1 MSRPTKTYSVLPAES
16 AAGRG
21 DGRMAWGSASADRQ
35 RHDPHGFAANDADPE
50 ELAAAIEGECR
61 FEIFRADEER
71 MTSTLFSGG
80 DWRWRLVTTDGGL
93 LAEAAGYPNE
103 GLCRAAVLVLQRRAA
118 TAPVTRRGAPA

>member
-1 MSRPTKTYSVLPAES
+1 MAHDLPLS
-16 AAGRG
+16 AAHGRAAWASG
-21 DGRMAWGSASADRQ
+21 AAERQFLHRDG
-35 RHDPHGFAANDADPE
+35 PGFASDGADSE
-50 ELAAAIEGECR
+50 ELATAIEGDCL

-80 DWRWRLVTTDGGL
+80 DWRWRLVTSEGVL

-118 TAPVTRRGAPA
+118 TAPIAPVREPT

>member
-1 MSRPTKTYSVLPAES
+1 MTRELPSSE
-16 AAGRG
+16 R
-21 DGRMAWGSASADRQ
+21 DGRVAWATGAAERQ
-35 RHDPHGFAANDADPE
+35 FLNRQGPGFASNDADPE
-50 ELAAAIEGECR
+50 ELASAIEGDCR

-80 DWRWRLVTTDGGL
+80 DWRWRLVTTEGVI

-118 TAPVTRRGAPA
+118 TATVTRVGDPA

>member
-1 MSRPTKTYSVLPAES
+1 MT
-16 AAGRG
+16 
-21 DGRMAWGSASADRQ
+21 WGSAAAERLTEDLYSYAD
-35 RHDPHGFAANDADPE
+35 NDLDPE
-50 ELAAAIEGECR
+50 ELASAIEDQCR

-80 DWRWRLVTTDGGL
+80 DWRWRLVTSDGGL

-118 TAPVTRRGAPA
+118 SAPIRPRGEPA